1 MNVLGEEKYIIVMG
15 IKQASK
21 QASKQARKQTE
32 INRAEDSRLNHVL
45 VEASLT
51 P

>member
-21 QASKQARKQTE
+21 PESIAQKIA
-32 INRAEDSRLNHVL
+32 D
-45 VEASLT
+45 
-51 P
+51 

>member
-21 QASKQARKQTE
+21 QESKQRSIVQKIA
-32 INRAEDSRLNHVL
+32 D
-45 VEASLT
+45 
-51 P
+51 